1 VQFLLSTLIENVLP
15 QLGKS
20 MVLFALDLQSIFW
33 QIKMVLGHSV
43 DAARIKPHQSKVV
56 ARQGFLIFATPTNV
70 KAS

>member
-1 VQFLLSTLIENVLP
+1 
-15 QLGKS
+15 

-33 QIKMVLGHSV
+33 QIRMALGHSV
-43 DAARIKPHQSKVV
+43 DVARIKPHQSKMV